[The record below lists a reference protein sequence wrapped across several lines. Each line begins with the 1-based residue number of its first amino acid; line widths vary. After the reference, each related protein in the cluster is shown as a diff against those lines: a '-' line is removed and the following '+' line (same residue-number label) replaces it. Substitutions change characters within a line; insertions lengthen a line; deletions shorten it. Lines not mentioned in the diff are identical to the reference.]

1 MSLIPVSD
9 DSRIYFMPQTTKKTR
24 VVIVDDHPL
33 FRQGVRQAM
42 AGATRLEICGEAG
55 TGEEALE
62 LILKEKPDVAV
73 LDLNLPILSGFE
85 VVSALRA
92 KKSKTAIV
100 ILTMVKEQQAFN
112 KALNLG
118 VSGYVLKENAAA
130 EIINCITAVAAGDDY
145 VSPSLTSFMLKRRN
159 RADALAQNQPGLDDL
174 TTAER
179 RILKRIANG
188 MTTREIAAEF
198 FISPRTVDT
207 HRSNICEKLQLSG
220 SNRLLQFALQ
230 NRDALSH
237 LD

>member
-1 MSLIPVSD
+1 
-9 DSRIYFMPQTTKKTR
+9 MPTASKIR

-33 FRQGVRQAM
+33 FRHGLAQAI
-42 AGATRLEICGEAG
+42 ADATHLVICGEAG
-55 TGEEALE
+55 TGEDGLK
-62 LILKEKPDVAV
+62 LILAQKPDVAV
-73 LDLNLPILSGFE
+73 LDLNLPGLNGLEI
-85 VVSALRA
+85 VSELKA
-92 KKSKTAIV
+92 KKNKTPVV

-130 EIINCITAVAAGDDY
+130 EIINCITAVAAGDAY
-145 VSPSLTSFMLKRRN
+145 VSPSLTAFMLQRRSN
-159 RADALAQNQPGLDDL
+159 AEALARKQPGLDDL

-179 RILKRIANG
+179 RILKRIADG
-188 MTTREIAAEF
+188 KTTREIASEF

-230 NRDALSH
+230 NRDALNQ

>member
-1 MSLIPVSD
+1 
-9 DSRIYFMPQTTKKTR
+9 
-24 VVIVDDHPL
+24 
-33 FRQGVRQAM
+33 
-42 AGATRLEICGEAG
+42 
-55 TGEEALE
+55 
-62 LILKEKPDVAV
+62 
-73 LDLNLPILSGFE
+73 

>member
-1 MSLIPVSD
+1 
-9 DSRIYFMPQTTKKTR
+9 MPQTTKKTR

-42 AGATRLEICGEAG
+42 AGAARLEICGEAG

-92 KKSKTAIV
+92 KKNKTAIV

-237 LD
+237 LA